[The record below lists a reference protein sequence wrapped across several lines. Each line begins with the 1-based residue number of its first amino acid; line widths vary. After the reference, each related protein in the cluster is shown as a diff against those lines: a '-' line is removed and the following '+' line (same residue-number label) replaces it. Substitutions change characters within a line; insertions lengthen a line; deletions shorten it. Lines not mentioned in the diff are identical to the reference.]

1 MIAVV
6 RQIRAIPIYMYS
18 HVLLLIITWLQLQF
32 LRGNHSHTWQED
44 APTCTFLAGDD
55 DVTTKMSHEKHYRLY
70 LHFYKFHSNVN
81 LHDGRRVYTDTN
93 QHLIMTSLQIGH
105 VANIYGF
112 ISTFISPL
120 ATKLGKMVKDIGLST
135 ILI

>member
-1 MIAVV
+1 MLAVV
-6 RQIRAIPIYMYS
+6 RQIRAILIYIYS
-18 HVLLLIITWLQLQF
+18 HVLLLIITWLQFQF
-32 LRGNHSHTWQED
+32 PRGNHSHTWQED

-55 DVTTKMSHEKHYRLY
+55 DVTTKMSHEKHHRLY

-93 QHLIMTSLQIGH
+93 QHLIMQIGH
-105 VANIYGF
+105 VTNIYGF
-112 ISTFISPL
+112 ISIFISLL

>member
-6 RQIRAIPIYMYS
+6 RQTRAIPIYIYS
-18 HVLLLIITWLQLQF
+18 HALLLIITWLQLQF
-32 LRGNHSHTWQED
+32 PRGNYSHTWQED

-70 LHFYKFHSNVN
+70 LHIYKFHSNVN

-93 QHLIMTSLQIGH
+93 QLLITTSLQIGY
-105 VANIYGF
+105 VTNIYGF

-120 ATKLGKMVKDIGLST
+120 ATKLVKIVKHIGLST